1 MSINQENQYVI
12 VNSHTNDA
20 WYPHGARRLE
30 RTLVQQGSTA
40 HHLFISGFQSENY
53 DRSCPYNIKADA
65 LELAVS
71 KGYRKII
78 WNDCSHYYTKSP
90 NRIWDIINVDGYF
103 FWRSGWNCAQT
114 STDKQ
119 LEYFNISRDEA
130 ENIHE
135 CSSSI
140 AGFDLDNP
148 IANKAL
154 EMWIQA
160 AKDGLFKGSRH
171 HDINDSQDP
180 RFLFGRQDQSC
191 LSLIIHKVGATF
203 YDGNIVAYKEDK
215 DQSEFTILMHGGVYE
230 V

>member
-1 MSINQENQYVI
+1 MLENAENQYVI

-20 WYPHGARRLE
+20 WYPHGAMRLE
-30 RTLVQQGSTA
+30 RTLVEQGSTA
-40 HHLFISGFQSENY
+40 HHLFLSGFQSDSY
-53 DRSCPYNIKADA
+53 DKSCPYNIKADA
-65 LELAVS
+65 LELAII

-90 NRIWDIINVDGYF
+90 NRIWDIINADGYF

-148 IANKAL
+148 IANKVL

-160 AKDGLFKGSRH
+160 AKDGLFKGSRN

-191 LSLIIHKVGATF
+191 LSLIMHKVGATF
-203 YDGNIVAYKEDK
+203 YDGSIVAYKEDK

>member
-1 MSINQENQYVI
+1 MSVNEENQYVI

-30 RTLVQQGSTA
+30 RTLIQQGSTA
-40 HHLFISGFQSENY
+40 HHLFLSGFQSESY

-90 NRIWDIINVDGYF
+90 NTIWDIINTDGYY

-119 LEYFNISRDEA
+119 LEYFGISRDEA
-130 ENIHE
+130 ENMHE

-148 IANKAL
+148 IGKQAL
-154 EMWIQA
+154 EMWIKA
-160 AKDGLFKGSRH
+160 AKDGMFKGSRH

-191 LSLIIHKVGATF
+191 LSLIIHKLGATF
-203 YDGNIVAYKEDK
+203 YDGKIVAYKEDK

>member
-1 MSINQENQYVI
+1 MSVNEENQYVI
-12 VNSHTNDA
+12 VNSHTNGA

-30 RTLVQQGSTA
+30 RSLLQNGSTA
-40 HHLFISGFQSENY
+40 NHLFLTGFQSESY
-53 DRSCPYNIKADA
+53 DKSCPYNIKADA

-90 NRIWDIINVDGYF
+90 NKIWDIINSDGYF

-114 STDKQ
+114 STDRQ
-119 LEYFNISRDEA
+119 LEYFGVSRDEA
-130 ENIHE
+130 EKIHE

-140 AGFDLDNP
+140 AGFDLDNT
-148 IANKAL
+148 IGKKAI

-160 AKDGLFKGSRH
+160 AKDGLFSGSRH
-171 HDINDSQDP
+171 HDINDSLDP

-191 LSLIIHKVGATF
+191 LSLIIHKLGATF
-203 YDGNIVAYKEDK
+203 YDGKIVAYKEDK
-215 DQSEFTILMHGGVYE
+215 DQSEFTILMHGGYYE